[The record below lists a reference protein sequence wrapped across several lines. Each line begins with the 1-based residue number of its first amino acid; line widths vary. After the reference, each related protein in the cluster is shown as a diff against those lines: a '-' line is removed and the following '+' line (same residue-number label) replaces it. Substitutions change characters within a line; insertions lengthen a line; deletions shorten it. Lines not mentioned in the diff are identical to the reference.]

1 MGHKELYL
9 SKQFS
14 NERTSSMGGG
24 SLQGGDSMVNIVEFE
39 ENISPKSR
47 GGRFQENNSIILSTP
62 FRHDEPNDSKINM
75 QHYKTHK
82 APYSQSVLE
91 SNKIVPIG
99 SKKDPHPSHQ
109 QKQPLQSKQ
118 QK

>member
-47 GGRFQENNSIILSTP
+47 GRFHENNSIILSTP

-75 QHYKTHK
+75 MHYKTHK
-82 APYSQSVLE
+82 AP
-91 SNKIVPIG
+91 
-99 SKKDPHPSHQ
+99 
-109 QKQPLQSKQ
+109 
-118 QK
+118 